1 MYALNENGVP
11 VSRSRIERILI
22 YLPYVYRYARAV
34 ATVHFVVGTW
44 LVILGLILCSYGYFW
59 GAALLL
65 ATVLHYWLGYRLML
79 AAQAQTEQGW
89 NRRNYRAH
97 RHTAPTA
104 QTAPTAELTH
114 V

>member
-11 VSRSRIERILI
+11 VSRPIIERSLI
-22 YLPYVYRYARAV
+22 WYSFVYRYARAF

-65 ATVLHYWLGYRLML
+65 ATVLHFWVGYRLML

-89 NRRNYRAH
+89 NRRNYRA
-97 RHTAPTA
+97 RSQTAPTAPTA
-104 QTAPTAELTH
+104 QIAH

>member
-22 YLPYVYRYARAV
+22 YLPYAYRYARPIA
-34 ATVHFVVGTW
+34 AVHFVVGTW

-65 ATVLHYWLGYRLML
+65 ATVLHFWVGYRLML
-79 AAQAQTEQGW
+79 TAQAQTEQGW
-89 NRRNYRAH
+89 NRKNYRAH
-97 RHTAPTA
+97 RHTA
-104 QTAPTAELTH
+104 QTAPTAQHAH

>member
-1 MYALNENGVP
+1 MYALNEKGVP
-11 VSRSRIERILI
+11 ISRPRLERIVI
-22 YLPYVYRYARAV
+22 WYSFVYRYARAF

-65 ATVLHYWLGYRLML
+65 ATVLHFWIGYRLML
-79 AAQAQTEQGW
+79 AAQAQTEQGY
-89 NRRNYRAH
+89 NRRNYHAYSQP
-97 RHTAPTA
+97 APTA
-104 QTAPTAELTH
+104 QTAH